1 MIPMNTHTLT
11 YFAAS
16 SDYGC
21 DTYGSGG
28 YNENSCTSVG
38 SPDTGV
44 APLYGNMYFVGGGV
58 LVIIAAVLAV
68 SMLVRKK
75 RKS

>member
-1 MIPMNTHTLT
+1 MNTHFLT
-11 YFAAS
+11 NFAA

-21 DTYGSGG
+21 DSYGAGG
-28 YNENSCTSVG
+28 YNENSCTTVG
-38 SPDTGV
+38 SPDSGV

-58 LVIIAAVLAV
+58 LVIVAAVLAV
-68 SMLVRKK
+68 SLLVRKK